1 VSRVLLATDAFPPVC
16 GGSGWSTWELARGL
30 RDRGHEVLVV
40 QPRPG
45 QSEHARTEFDGF
57 VVSEVASPAS
67 AIPFLRNYVKNER
80 LWRSLSAYLATLITQ
95 DHVDIVHAQHVLTA
109 PAAVRAGRAT
119 GRPVVCT
126 VRDYWPVC
134 YWGTLIHDPEAP
146 ELCPACTPGMM
157 SRCVRPRAGGAWP
170 LALPLIPYMRG
181 NLGRKQ
187 DALADADAII
197 AVSRAIA
204 RDLRARSPR
213 LADARMDVIPN
224 PVNLQDLDAAARDT
238 RPPLPGDYAVFMG
251 KLEVNKGVQFLLPAA
266 DRAGLPWPLMVIGDG
281 AQRPRLEA
289 DAKRLGR
296 DVRFTGWLARGKALA
311 CLAHASLLIFP
322 SYGPESLSRVL
333 LEAAALNVP
342 IAAMD
347 TGGTSDIVKHEQT
360 GLLASTP
367 DELADNVQRLVT
379 HRHVGR
385 TLAAE
390 ARLLVERTFATPH
403 VAERVERLYAEL
415 LQNRDR
421 NHD

>member
-1 VSRVLLATDAFPPVC
+1 MSRVLLATDAFPPVC

-30 RDRGHEVLVV
+30 RDRGHDVRVV
-40 QPRPG
+40 QPKPG
-45 QSEHARTEFDGF
+45 QADDARTEYDGF
-57 VVSEVASPAS
+57 VVSEVASPAP
-67 AIPFLRNYVKNER
+67 AVPFLRNYVKNER
-80 LWRSLSAYLATLITQ
+80 LWQRLAGALATVIER

-109 PAAVRAGRAT
+109 PAAVRAARAT

-134 YWGTLIHDPEAP
+134 YWGTLIHDPEATD
-146 ELCPACTPGMM
+146 LCPACTPGMM
-157 SRCVRPRAGGAWP
+157 SRCVRPRAGAAWP

-181 NLGRKQ
+181 NLRRKQ
-187 DALADADAII
+187 EALAGASAVV

-204 RDLRARSPR
+204 RDLRARSPY
-213 LADARMDVIPN
+213 LAETRIEVIPN
-224 PVNLQDLDAAARDT
+224 PVNLPDLDVAARDT

-266 DRAGLPWPLMVIGDG
+266 ERAGLPWPLMVIGDG
-281 AQRPRLEA
+281 AQRPSLEA
-289 DAKRLGR
+289 EAKRLGR

-333 LEAAALNVP
+333 LEAAALRVP

-367 DELADNVQRLVT
+367 DELAANIQRLVT
-379 HRHVGR
+379 NRAIGR
-385 TLAAE
+385 TLASE
-390 ARLLVERTFATPH
+390 ARLLVERAFATPH
-403 VAERVERLYAEL
+403 VAQRIEGLYAEL
-415 LQNRDR
+415 LEHRDR
-421 NHD
+421 THD

>member
-1 VSRVLLATDAFPPVC
+1 MSRVLLATDAFPPVC

-30 RDRGHEVLVV
+30 RDRGHQVLVV
-40 QPRPG
+40 QPKPG
-45 QSEHARTEFDGF
+45 QADDARTEYDGF
-57 VVSEVASPAS
+57 VVFEVASPAP
-67 AIPFLRNYVKNER
+67 AVPFLRNYIKNER
-80 LWRSLSAYLATLITQ
+80 LWQRLAGELATVIAH

-109 PAAVRAGRAT
+109 PAAVRAARAT

-134 YWGTLIHDPEAP
+134 YWGTLIHDPEAAD
-146 ELCPACTPGMM
+146 LCPACTPGMM
-157 SRCVRPRAGGAWP
+157 SHCVRPRAGAAWP

-181 NLGRKQ
+181 NLRRKQ
-187 DALADADAII
+187 ETLADANAVV

-204 RDLRARSPR
+204 RDLRARSPY
-213 LADARMDVIPN
+213 LAETRIEVIPN
-224 PVNLQDLDAAARDT
+224 PVNLPDLDVAARDT

-266 DRAGLPWPLMVIGDG
+266 ERAGLPWPLMVIGDG
-281 AQRPRLEA
+281 ALRPSLEA
-289 DAKRLGR
+289 EAKRLGR

-333 LEAAALNVP
+333 LEAAALKVP

-367 DELADNVQRLVT
+367 DELADSIRRLVT
-379 HRHVGR
+379 NRTIGR
-385 TLAAE
+385 TLASE
-390 ARLLVERTFATPH
+390 ARLLVERAFATPH
-403 VAERVERLYAEL
+403 VAHRIEGLYAEL
-415 LQNRDR
+415 LEDRDR
-421 NHD
+421 THD